1 MYLQS
6 MLYSVQR
13 MRVRKKL
20 KTLWKGQKVCW
31 SNAEVTAAIKH
42 VKAHITKGKLATLTE
57 WHITK
62 GKLATLTEWQKCKTT
77 EDPFRGVSIST
88 SLSFSAQENT
98 CFSKL

>member
-57 WHITK
+57 W
-62 GKLATLTEWQKCKTT
+62 QKCKTT